1 MRVPL
6 SFLRAFAVGWLL
18 LSLPAYGLIE
28 RRLERS
34 FPVGDKAALKVDSFY
49 GRVTVREVPDAK
61 QISVVVLQSADVDT
75 EAGMEHCLKAL
86 DLRMEQA
93 RSGTVSVSARFKNSF
108 TWSWKAW
115 PPVVLV
121 YEIQVPRRCDV
132 QITTGEGS
140 ISTGALQ
147 GRVVLRSE
155 SGAIFSGEV
164 EGSVKARNRSGAVAI
179 TACTGPLDVSTDTGN
194 ITVGRASG
202 RATLASSGGLIE
214 LQRAAGEV
222 VVCGDGSDAQV
233 GFVSPITHAANI
245 STSGGSVSLVV
256 ENSAACTLDVRA
268 SMFGKVALRG
278 DLPLTVNSGAV
289 GQSELKA
296 EVNGGGVRIR
306 ARAAGGNVLVRGVV
320 PLPADNGAKAVQAS
334 AGSVGGV

>member
-1 MRVPL
+1 M
-6 SFLRAFAVGWLL
+6 GWLL

-28 RRLERS
+28 RRVERS

-61 QISVVVLQSADVDT
+61 EISVVVLQSADVTT

-93 RSGTVSVSARFKNSF
+93 RSGTVTVSARFKNSF

-115 PPVVLV
+115 PPVVLI

-132 QITTGEGS
+132 QVTTGEGP
-140 ISTGALQ
+140 INTGALQ

-155 SGAIFSGEV
+155 TGAIFSGEV
-164 EGSVKARNRSGAVAI
+164 EGSVKARNRAGAVAI
-179 TACTGPLDVSTDTGN
+179 TACTGPVDVVTDTGN
-194 ITVGRASG
+194 ITVGRANG

-233 GFVSPITHAANI
+233 GFVSPIRHAANI
-245 STSGGSVSLVV
+245 RTSGGSVSLVV

-268 SMFGKVALRG
+268 SLFGSVALRG
-278 DLPLTVNSGAV
+278 DLPMAVSAGGA
-289 GQSELKA
+289 GQSVLKA
-296 EVNGGGVRIR
+296 DVNGGGARIQ
-306 ARAAGGNVLVRGVV
+306 ARAGGGNVLVRGVV
-320 PLPADNGAKAVQAS
+320 PLPADTGKKAAQAS
-334 AGSVGGV
+334 AGSGGGV

>member
-1 MRVPL
+1 M
-6 SFLRAFAVGWLL
+6 GWLL

-34 FPVGDKAALKVDSFY
+34 FPVGDKASLKVDSFY

-61 QISVVVLQSADVDT
+61 TISVVVLQSADVTT
-75 EAGMEHCLKAL
+75 EAGMERCLKTL
-86 DLRMEQA
+86 DLRVEQA
-93 RSGTVSVSARFKNSF
+93 RAGTVSVSARFKSSLI
-108 TWSWKAW
+108 WSWKTW
-115 PPVVLV
+115 PPVALV

-132 QITTGEGS
+132 QITTGEGP
-140 ISTGALQ
+140 IITGALQ

-164 EGSVKARNRSGAVAI
+164 DGSVKARNRTGAVAI
-179 TACTGPLDVSTDTGN
+179 TACTGLVEVSTDTGN
-194 ITVGRASG
+194 ITVGRVGG

-222 VVCGDGSDAQV
+222 VVRGDGSDARV
-233 GFVSPITHAANI
+233 GFVSPIRHAANI
-245 STSGGSVSLVV
+245 STSGGSVALVV

-268 SMFGKVALRG
+268 SVFGSVALRG
-278 DLPLTVNSGAV
+278 DLPLAVSAGGV
-289 GQSELKA
+289 GQSALKA
-296 EVNGGGVRIR
+296 EVNGGGARIQ

-320 PLPADNGAKAVQAS
+320 PLPDEAGKKAVQSS
-334 AGSVGGV
+334 ANSGGGA